1 MSWLKAGQIAFMA
14 YEAMKGYVQK
24 TTEQEIR
31 AVVIQLVKERL
42 DQLVQEIN
50 RRSFVYLILS
60 VISLVVYILG
70 QIYPQYPLPYI
81 LALLLLLAISLYLLS
96 KTVIMIRRWLGYLE
110 NLEQLIDDGIREKLK
125 QVGDQSL
132 YKKALVWL
140 SERSQAD
147 YRDQV
152 IVEIV
157 RSISSWLR
165 QNKSIL
171 IVRFVFMWILM
182 LIFIELMQK
191 LFARYL

>member
-14 YEAMKGYVQK
+14 YEAVKGYVQK

-50 RRSFVYLILS
+50 RRSIVYLLLTI
-60 VISLVVYILG
+60 ISLVVYTLG
-70 QIYPQYPLPYI
+70 QFYPQYPLPYI
-81 LALLLLLAISLYLLS
+81 VALLILLGVSLYLLS
-96 KTVIMIRRWLGYLE
+96 QTLLMVRRWLGYLE

-125 QVGDQSL
+125 QVGDKNL
-132 YKKALVWL
+132 YKKVLVWL

-171 IVRFVFMWILM
+171 IVRFVFMWIFM